1 MSEKIKVAV
10 LIPLAMRQRILS
22 PEAEARLASFAEVVS
37 SDKERLT
44 SDDLPAL
51 VDGVQ
56 VCITGWGSPSFN
68 EEILQANPQIAL
80 IAHTA
85 GSVRHLIPEA
95 ALERGLRI
103 SHAAAIIADAVA
115 EFVIAQALLLLRQ
128 VHLVDQAM
136 RAGEEWGVIRSK
148 YPGHLLGS
156 QVVGVVGTGRV
167 GQAVIKLLKAF
178 GCKVLAYDPYLTPE
192 LAASLGVEA
201 VSLDD
206 LFRRSDLVTLHAP
219 VLPETMRMITAQH
232 LASMRDGACFINA
245 ARSVLV
251 DDEAVQEE
259 IESGRLNVAL
269 DVFEQEPLPPDSP
282 MRQVKALLSP
292 HLAGQS
298 VETYLRQGD
307 AMVDEVRRFLA
318 GEPLRYEIKP
328 EVFSILA

>member
-1 MSEKIKVAV
+1 MSEKVKVAV
-10 LIPLAMRQRILS
+10 LIPPAMRQRILS

-37 SDKERLT
+37 SQNERLT

-51 VDGVQ
+51 VEDAK
-56 VCITGWGSPSFN
+56 VCITGWGSPSFSD
-68 EEILQANPQIAL
+68 ELLQANPQLGL

-128 VHLVDQAM
+128 VHLVDRDM
-136 RAGEEWGVIRSK
+136 RAGQEWGTIRST

-156 QVVGVVGTGRV
+156 RVVGVVGTGRV
-167 GQAVIKLLKAF
+167 GQAVIKLLRAF
-178 GCKVLAYDPYLTPE
+178 GCTILAYDPYLTPE
-192 LAASLGVEA
+192 LAADLGVES
-201 VSLDD
+201 VELDE

-219 VLPETMRMITAQH
+219 VLPETIRMITAQH
-232 LASMRDGACFINA
+232 LASMRDGAYFINA

-251 DDEAVQEE
+251 DDEALQEE
-259 IESGRLNVAL
+259 IESGRLQVAL
-269 DVFEQEPLPPDSP
+269 DVFEQEPLPLDSP
-282 MRQVKALLSP
+282 MRQSKALISP
-292 HLAGQS
+292 HLAGQT

-307 AMVDEVRRFLA
+307 AMVDEVHRFLT
-318 GEPLRYEIKP
+318 GEQLRYEIKP
-328 EVFSILA
+328 EVFTILA